1 MILFDTGVLVG
12 AARADDDD
20 HLACAQLL
28 RSIPARQRLVPAT
41 VIAETAY
48 LLQTKGSPNAEVRF
62 LEDLAAGDFRL
73 AELTRPDLTRIA
85 ELTRRYLDLPLG
97 ATDASVI
104 ALAERWGINTIATLD
119 RRHFTVVRPRHVGS
133 FTLLP

>member
-20 HLACAQLL
+20 HVACARLL
-28 RSIPARQRLVPAT
+28 RSVPANERLVPAT

-48 LLQTKGSPNAEVRF
+48 LLQTKGSPDAEARF
-62 LEDLAAGDFRL
+62 LEDLAAGDLHL
-73 AELTRPDLTRIA
+73 AELSRPDLIRTA
-85 ELTRRYLDLPLG
+85 ELTRRYLDMPLG
-97 ATDASVI
+97 ATDASII
-104 ALAERWGINTIATLD
+104 ALAERLEIDTIATLD
-119 RRHFTVVRPRHVGS
+119 RRHFTVVRPRHVGA